1 MRDPALASVYVDYFN
16 ETHGMVR
23 DTMRRFV
30 NEAVKPHIDAWE
42 EAGAFPREIYPQAGQ
57 PGLAEHRPSDRVWRL
72 GRQDVFLKVAASEL
86 MRSGSGGFVASLG
99 SLDIGL
105 PPAGLAHG
113 LGGAQ
118 GTHRAA
124 GARGREDHR
133 PGHHRAQRRLGCGQP
148 HPRGA
153 TATTTWSTAPR
164 PSSPRARADYYTVAV
179 RTGEAGFGG
188 VSLLLIEKGTP
199 GFTVGRKLKKMGWW
213 ASDTAELFFQDCRV
227 PAENLLGPENSGF
240 FTIMANFQAERLSL
254 AIMAYMTAQLALEQ
268 CLAYVKERTTFGKPL
283 SKHQV
288 IRHKLAEMA
297 TQVNVAR
304 EYTYRCAA
312 RMQAGESA
320 IAEVSM
326 AKNFATSVS
335 TMVTD
340 EAVQIFGGMG
350 YMRESLVE
358 RLYRDNRILSIGGG
372 THEIMNEIIS
382 EATGVVTDMAM
393 PPLLSGLRVLDLTRN
408 LPGRLPRAC
417 WPTWAPPSS
426 RWSRPR
432 VTRRGRWRR
441 CSRRSTTARNAA
453 ASTSAAA
460 PTSTACAPGCRRPTC
475 CSTAS
480 APVCCRAWG
489 WMRPRCTR

>member
-1 MRDPALASVYVDYFN
+1 
-16 ETHGMVR
+16 MVR

-30 NEAVKPHIDAWE
+30 NEAVKPHIDTWE
-42 EAGAFPREIYPQAGQ
+42 EAGGFPREVYQHAGSL
-57 PGLAEHRPSDRVWRL
+57 GLL
-72 GRQDVFLKVAASEL
+72 GIGHPIEFGGSGEQDVFLKVAASEEL

-105 PPAGLAHG
+105 PPVWRTGSDELKQRIVPQVLAGEKIIALAITEPS
-113 LGGAQ
+113 GGSDVANLK
-118 GTHRAA
+118 TRAVRD
-124 GARGREDHR
+124 GDHYVVN
-133 PGHHRAQRRLGCGQP
+133 GSKTFITSG
-148 HPRGA
+148 
-153 TATTTWSTAPR
+153 
-164 PSSPRARADYYTVAV
+164 ARADYYTVAV

-199 GFTVGRKLKKMGWW
+199 GFTVGRTLKKMGWW

-227 PAENLLGPENSGF
+227 PADNLLGPENSGF

-254 AIMAYMTAQLALEQ
+254 AIMATMTAQLALEQ

-297 TQVNVAR
+297 TQVDVAR
-304 EYTYRCAA
+304 EYAYRCAA

-350 YMRESLVE
+350 FMRESLVE

-372 THEIMNEIIS
+372 THEIMNEII
-382 EATGVVTDMAM
+382 AKQ
-393 PPLLSGLRVLDLTRN
+393 LGL
-408 LPGRLPRAC
+408 
-417 WPTWAPPSS
+417 
-426 RWSRPR
+426 
-432 VTRRGRWRR
+432 
-441 CSRRSTTARNAA
+441 
-453 ASTSAAA
+453 
-460 PTSTACAPGCRRPTC
+460 
-475 CSTAS
+475 
-480 APVCCRAWG
+480 
-489 WMRPRCTR
+489 